1 MLGTRYIVNKLRF
14 LQDLKL
20 ASKFNLILLFVFL
33 VAILISGTSL
43 SNLLQQRA
51 QQEVTTKAD
60 VLLQTMS
67 AVRSYTNEN
76 ITPLLTSQLETS
88 PKFIPETV
96 AAFSA
101 IEVFDKFR
109 KNDNY
114 RDYIYR
120 EAALNPTN
128 LRDRA
133 DRFETKLIEQFTN
146 EPANTQKSGF
156 RTFPGGEFFY
166 IARRFTITDASCLR
180 CHSTPDRAPKSQIAI
195 YGSEHGFGW
204 QLNRTVFAQIIYVPA
219 NRVFAAARR
228 FWQITMVMLF
238 AISTVVLI
246 VINLLLKRT
255 IIKPIAQISRVAQAV
270 STGKANADFEQRSND
285 EIGILAASFNR
296 MKSSLEIAKTM
307 LERKKNNS

>member
-133 DRFETKLIEQFTN
+133 DRFETQLIEQFTN

-204 QLNRTVFAQIIYVPA
+204 QLNKTVFAQIIYVPA
-219 NRVFAAARR
+219 NRVFADARR

>member
-133 DRFETKLIEQFTN
+133 DRFETQLIEQFTK
-146 EPANTQKSGF
+146 EPADTQKSGF

-180 CHSTPDRAPKSQIAI
+180 CHSTPDKAPKSQIAI

-204 QLNRTVFAQIIYVPA
+204 QLNKTVFAQIIYVPA

-246 VINLLLKRT
+246 VVNLLLKRT
-255 IIKPIAQISRVAQAV
+255 IIKPIAQISKVAQAV
-270 STGKANADFEQRSND
+270 STGKTDADFEQRSND

-307 LERKKNNS
+307 LERKKKNS